1 MDNTINKDEF
11 GALIEGMLARQ
22 ESSLEQL
29 YELTV
34 TRVYSLAMLITRR
47 SDLAEEVVS
56 DTYWQA
62 WQEVCKFDRA
72 KGVTIAWLL
81 MICRSRAIDCLR
93 RQKDMEPMEMN
104 HDEIRDDITPDPYEQ
119 LLRLEENTYLNGAF
133 KKLTAMQRQLLVHA
147 FFRGLT
153 HQDIAA
159 EMQLPLG
166 TVKTAIRRAQAS
178 LRSALLLKQ
187 LSP

>member
-1 MDNTINKDEF
+1 
-11 GALIEGMLARQ
+11 
-22 ESSLEQL
+22 
-29 YELTV
+29 
-34 TRVYSLAMLITRR
+34 
-47 SDLAEEVVS
+47 
-56 DTYWQA
+56 
-62 WQEVCKFDRA
+62 
-72 KGVTIAWLL
+72 
-81 MICRSRAIDCLR
+81 
-93 RQKDMEPMEMN
+93 MN

-119 LLRLEENTYLNGAF
+119 LLRLEENKYLNGAF